1 MPDIEKVIKAAE
13 ICLQYIDDGD
23 CPTECPYFDLCTQY
37 EKRVVFQPLIRD
49 ALKLLKVYKEKIES
63 ESEKTTLI
71 DEALEVGR
79 CVLRRGIYLGSD
91 KQWIRVSM
99 TIKEAEKIFG
109 TMRQMKNKQT

>member
-1 MPDIEKVIKAAE
+1 MAELDKTISVIESWLK
-13 ICLQYIDDGD
+13 
-23 CPTECPYFDLCTQY
+23 
-37 EKRVVFQPLIRD
+37 QPVLTPPPINELYD
-49 ALKLLKVYKEKIES
+49 ALELLKVYKKKIES

-79 CVLRRGIYLGSD
+79 CVLRRGIYLPGFD

-109 TMRQMKNKQT
+109 TLRQMKDKQT

>member
-1 MPDIEKVIKAAE
+1 MADIEKVIQGLDQLKSQCDKCPFWNGNPLESSDYCTAE
-13 ICLQYIDDGD
+13 LVR
-23 CPTECPYFDLCTQY
+23 E
-37 EKRVVFQPLIRD
+37 
-49 ALKLLKVYKEKIES
+49 ALELLKVYKEKIES

-79 CVLRRGIYLGSD
+79 CVLRRGIYIPGSG

-109 TMRQMKNKQT
+109 TMRQMKDKQT

>member
-1 MPDIEKVIKAAE
+1 MAELDKTISVIESWMK
-13 ICLQYIDDGD
+13 
-23 CPTECPYFDLCTQY
+23 
-37 EKRVVFQPLIRD
+37 QPVLTPPPINELYD
-49 ALKLLKVYKEKIES
+49 ALELLKVYKKKIES

-99 TIKEAEKIFG
+99 KTKEAEKIFG
-109 TMRQMKNKQT
+109 TLRQMKNKQT